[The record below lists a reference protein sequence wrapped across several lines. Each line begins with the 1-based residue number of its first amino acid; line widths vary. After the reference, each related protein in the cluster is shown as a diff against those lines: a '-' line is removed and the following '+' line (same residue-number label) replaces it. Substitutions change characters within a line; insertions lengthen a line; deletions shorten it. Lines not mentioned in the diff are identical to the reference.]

1 MSLTHPDHARVSIYG
16 MRDSAVYDDVAH
28 VSRTAVALGASVVSS
43 QDAPQI
49 EAYFSNITQATAF
62 AIWLSRR
69 LYEFH
74 TYQLTQVTNPTQTP
88 WPERDA
94 ERVKANCISLA
105 LNYNEHAR
113 RWNVTTLPEAHTS
126 LVAVA
131 LARMP
136 LLQLKQEIADE
147 DVPPPAE

>member
-28 VSRTAVALGASVVSS
+28 VSRTAVALGATVVSS

-49 EAYFSNITQATAF
+49 EAYFSDIAQACAF

-69 LYEFH
+69 LYAFH
-74 TYQLTQVTNPTQTP
+74 TYQLTQVTNPAQTP

-113 RWNVTTLPEAHTS
+113 RWNVTTLPEEYAA
-126 LVAVA
+126 LVAEA
-131 LARMP
+131 IDRTP
-136 LLQLKQEIADE
+136 LHQLKQETANEI
-147 DVPPPAE
+147 VPPPEG